1 MHECVFSD
9 RRQAA
14 RGVRT
19 GDIAKR
25 LIDYGFHP
33 YTTAFPL
40 IVPGALMIEPTESAS
55 KEELDAFIDALAPLR
70 RELKRIRSLFLERL
84 ILPALLA
91 WTRPRPPQASLALD
105 AVTLSLTDQRGM
117 QPWQTPLWGAALDP
131 ARRETVE
138 EIKAEHEQLSA
149 IPHLQELLS
158 AFPTPAVI
166 LNECRQ
172 IVAANPRLCRL
183 LDRTENDLLGL
194 RPGEAFNCIHWREG
208 DCGCG
213 TARFCEACGAF
224 QAILNT
230 QLRDGQDVQECT
242 ITMQTNQ
249 GERALDLRVTASSL
263 DLNGRYT
270 VFALN
275 DIGDEKRRAVL
286 ERMFF
291 HDVLNTAAGVR
302 NLLEI
307 LPALSAQHR
316 QETSDLAS
324 QLVQYL
330 IEEIEAGKDLA
341 AAERGELA
349 VHVTS
354 LDARQILQSVC
365 ELYAHHPVSRG
376 REVVVKEING
386 PCDVAGD
393 KLLLQRALG
402 NLVKNALEALAGK
415 ERKSSL
421 VSNARA
427 TPPSSVCTTKPPCL
441 SRSGCKSF
449 GDPFPPSCRGPW
461 NRNLQR

>member
-1 MHECVFSD
+1 MAD
-9 RRQAA
+9 PPLAA
-14 RGVRT
+14 
-19 GDIAKR
+19 
-25 LIDYGFHP
+25 
-33 YTTAFPL
+33 
-40 IVPGALMIEPTESAS
+40 S
-55 KEELDAFIDALAPLR
+55 
-70 RELKRIRSLFLERL
+70 
-84 ILPALLA
+84 
-91 WTRPRPPQASLALD
+91 
-105 AVTLSLTDQRGM
+105 
-117 QPWQTPLWGAALDP
+117 DP
-131 ARRETVE
+131 ARRETIE
-138 EIKAEHEQLSA
+138 EIKAEHEHLSA
-149 IPHLQELLS
+149 IPHLQGLLS

-172 IVAANPRLCRL
+172 IVAANQRLCRL
-183 LDRTENDLLGL
+183 LDRAENDLLGL
-194 RPGEAFNCIHWREG
+194 RLGEAFNCIHWREG
-208 DCGCG
+208 NCGCG
-213 TARFCEACGAF
+213 TAHFCEACGAF
-224 QAILNT
+224 QAILNA
-230 QLRDGQDVQECT
+230 QRRDGQDVQECT

-270 VFALN
+270 VFAFN

-316 QETSDLAS
+316 QETSHLAS

-330 IEEIEAGKDLA
+330 IEEVEAGKDLA

-349 VHVTS
+349 VHMTS

-386 PCDVAGD
+386 SCEVASD

-402 NLVKNALEALAGK
+402 NLVKNALEASLEGEEVQLAFECQSDSAVFRVHNQAAMPESVRMQVFRRSFSTKSPVGRGIGTYSAK
-415 ERKSSL
+415 LITERYLGGSLTFTSSEDEGTTFAVVL
-421 VSNARA
+421 PRGRHLSAFSSEQA
-427 TPPSSVCTTKPPCL
+427 TPAVGSLKI
-441 SRSGCKSF
+441 
-449 GDPFPPSCRGPW
+449 GD
-461 NRNLQR
+461 